1 MLNTVRRFT
10 TAGFTVALLAVVIA
24 CSNTARAVVEDTKDN
39 TAKVAAAAETA
50 DVKTALMAAKDL
62 DTGAIDVDTYADT
75 KTVVLRGSVP
85 TAEQKARAEQIAREH
100 APTYKIENKLAVV
113 PR

>member
-1 MLNTVRRFT
+1 MVKMIRRFVQT
-10 TAGFTVALLAVVIA
+10 GLAIGLFTFALG
-24 CSNTARAVVEDTKDN
+24 CSHTARAVVQDTKEN
-39 TAKVAAAAETA
+39 TAKVKAGAETI
-50 DVKTALMAAKDL
+50 DVKSALIAAKDL

-100 APTYKIENKLAVV
+100 APNYKIDNKLAVV
-113 PR
+113 PK

>member
-1 MLNTVRRFT
+1 MLNTVRRFI
-10 TAGFTVALLAVVIA
+10 TAAVAVALLVVSVA
-24 CSNTARAVVEDTKDN
+24 CSNTARAVVNDTKDN
-39 TAKVAAAAETA
+39 TAKVAAGAETV

-100 APTYKIENKLAVV
+100 APNYKIDNRLAVV
-113 PR
+113 PN